1 MTFRFVEHQADIAV
15 ELEAADRRGL
25 FQAGLEAVAA
35 LLTGSLDAETA
46 EQVVTELPTG
56 KRGDFSI
63 EGCGYDDEER
73 LINLLNKL
81 LNACQID
88 GWWPKRVK
96 DVDFRDDGS
105 VRARLSGIH
114 DCNKKLFTREVKA
127 ATYHNLKIETD
138 PVWRTKVVFDV

>member
-1 MTFRFVEHQADIAV
+1 MFRFVEHQADIAV
-15 ELEAADRRGL
+15 ELEASDRRGL

-35 LLTGSLDAETA
+35 LLIGSLDAETP
-46 EQVVTELPTG
+46 EQVVTEFPTG
-56 KRGDFSI
+56 KRGGFSI
-63 EGCGYDDEER
+63 EGYGYDDEER
-73 LINLLNKL
+73 LVNLLNKL

-114 DCNKKLFTREVKA
+114 GCDKKLFTREVKA

-138 PVWRTKVVFDV
+138 PVWRAKVVFDV